1 MENKKLIFEM
11 DEMDSIENFF
21 DSFLEYK
28 KEKITK
34 FIKEDD
40 LIQKNINDLKKTIQ
54 NVGNRIIQSN
64 EMLLKHLVAGH
75 VQSGKTDFVIG
86 LISYILD
93 NINKDHI
100 NIFVNLTSSNTSI
113 MSQNHQRLKDFFDNY
128 NNQNLK
134 IIEIKSYDELKSKK
148 NNFRKN
154 TIYIWSFLKNTTHLN
169 WLKENILNI
178 HEDVNLIIL
187 DDEGDNA
194 SFNTKET
201 SKSDDLSAI
210 NKYIN
215 DILNLKKNVHK
226 INYVSI
232 TATPFIHFFAT
243 NSNNIK
249 PDYSY
254 LLKPGS
260 NYSSIID
267 FNELINQQDSKVVS
281 IIDENIDDIDDFED
295 LPKSLKVAI
304 LVFLINSAIIKNRV
318 SENFFSRMIISSF
331 PKISEQTVLV
341 NLINDYLDN
350 FKENK
355 ILFYEEIDKNEI
367 LSQVYEG
374 NEYTEDSQEKIKKY
388 VYEKFIL
395 KSKYEIIEFNSNN
408 KDNINNLNLDHE
420 IKKLQII
427 VGLYKMS
434 WGITISNLS
443 TIFFTFRSRT
453 ISLADTLLQRA
464 RWLGYRKN
472 YINRIKIF
480 MTEELKNDYLVIGD
494 LINNL
499 YNIIE
504 ISENKNIPFTNL
516 EKFLGISNVV
526 QKIMPVGSN
535 RAKTYLINE
544 NHYNNIF
551 INNSYNSGKD
561 NNNLKLLEIFKSYYK
576 NKKEDKTNW
585 PILECNNLQDF
596 INIFF
601 QDNYDNFYSCF
612 NIKKVKFPNINTLL
626 DKKVVVRFISKD
638 LNNIFFRER
647 IIINKNEDK
656 YYFGNGNYEGEYTIN
671 NKDWIIIDFLPLKI
685 WEKNNNFEKKIIR
698 PKLLLPYD
706 IENNKNIDKKFSSG
720 FIGED

>member
-1 MENKKLIFEM
+1 MENEKLIFEM
-11 DEMDSIENFF
+11 DEIIENFF

-34 FIKEDD
+34 FIKEND

-64 EMLLKHLVAGH
+64 EILLKHLVAGH

-93 NINKDHI
+93 NINNDHI

-154 TIYIWSFLKNTTHLN
+154 TVYIWSFLKNPTHLN

-178 HEDVNLIIL
+178 HGDVNLIIL

-215 DILNLKKNVHK
+215 DILNLKKNMHK

-281 IIDENIDDIDDFED
+281 IIDENIDDFED

-304 LVFLINSAIIKNRV
+304 LVFLINSAIIQYRV
-318 SENFFSRMIISSF
+318 SKNFFSRMIISSL
-331 PKISEQTVLV
+331 PKISEQTILV
-341 NLINDYLDN
+341 DLINEYLDD
-350 FKENK
+350 FKENET
-355 ILFYEEIDKNEI
+355 LFYEEIDKNKI
-367 LSQVYEG
+367 FSQVYEG
-374 NEYTEDSQEKIKKY
+374 EKFTEDSQEKIKKY

-408 KDNINNLNLDHE
+408 IDNINNLNLDHE

-427 VGLYKMS
+427 VGLYKIS
-434 WGITISNLS
+434 RGITISNLS
-443 TIFFTFRSRT
+443 TIFFTFRSKT

-544 NHYNNIF
+544 NNYNNIF

-596 INIFF
+596 IHIFF

-612 NIKKVKFPNINTLL
+612 NIKKVKFPKINTLL

-685 WEKNNNFEKKIIR
+685 WEKNNNFEKIIIR

>member
-1 MENKKLIFEM
+1 MENEKLIFEM
-11 DEMDSIENFF
+11 DEIIGNFF

-40 LIQKNINDLKKTIQ
+40 LIQKNIDDLKKTIQ

-64 EMLLKHLVAGH
+64 EILLKHLVAGH

-93 NINKDHI
+93 NINNDHI

-178 HEDVNLIIL
+178 REDVDLIIL

-215 DILNLKKNVHK
+215 DILNLKKNMHK

-304 LVFLINSAIIKNRV
+304 LVFLINSAIIQNRV
-318 SENFFSRMIISSF
+318 SKNFYSRMIISSF

-350 FKENK
+350 FKENE
-355 ILFYEEIDKNEI
+355 ILFYEEIDKNKI

-374 NEYTEDSQEKIKKY
+374 NKYDEDSQEKIKKY
-388 VYEKFIL
+388 VYETFIL

-434 WGITISNLS
+434 RGITISNLS
-443 TIFFTFRSRT
+443 TIFFTFRSKT

-585 PILECNNLQDF
+585 PILEYNNIQDF

-601 QDNYDNFYSCF
+601 QNNYDNFYSCF
-612 NIKKVKFPNINTLL
+612 NIKKVKFPKINTLL
-626 DKKVVVRFISKD
+626 DKKVIVRFISKD

-671 NKDWIIIDFLPLKI
+671 NKNWIIIDFLPLKI

>member
-1 MENKKLIFEM
+1 MENEKLIFEM
-11 DEMDSIENFF
+11 DEIIENFF

-64 EMLLKHLVAGH
+64 EILLKHLVAGH

-93 NINKDHI
+93 NINNDHI

-134 IIEIKSYDELKSKK
+134 IIEIKSYDELKSKN

-215 DILNLKKNVHK
+215 DILNLKKNMHK

-304 LVFLINSAIIKNRV
+304 LVFLINSAIIHDRV
-318 SENFFSRMIISSF
+318 SKNFFSKMIISSF

-350 FKENK
+350 FKEND

-427 VGLYKMS
+427 V
-434 WGITISNLS
+434 
-443 TIFFTFRSRT
+443 
-453 ISLADTLLQRA
+453 Q
-464 RWLGYRKN
+464 
-472 YINRIKIF
+472 
-480 MTEELKNDYLVIGD
+480 
-494 LINNL
+494 
-499 YNIIE
+499 
-504 ISENKNIPFTNL
+504 
-516 EKFLGISNVV
+516 
-526 QKIMPVGSN
+526 
-535 RAKTYLINE
+535 YLI
-544 NHYNNIF
+544 Y
-551 INNSYNSGKD
+551 
-561 NNNLKLLEIFKSYYK
+561 LLFS
-576 NKKEDKTNW
+576 
-585 PILECNNLQDF
+585 LH
-596 INIFF
+596 
-601 QDNYDNFYSCF
+601 
-612 NIKKVKFPNINTLL
+612 L
-626 DKKVVVRFISKD
+626 DQ
-638 LNNIFFRER
+638 EQ
-647 IIINKNEDK
+647 
-656 YYFGNGNYEGEYTIN
+656 YH
-671 NKDWIIIDFLPLKI
+671 
-685 WEKNNNFEKKIIR
+685 
-698 PKLLLPYD
+698 
-706 IENNKNIDKKFSSG
+706 
-720 FIGED
+720 